1 VETKASREK
10 VEEGRERGRERES
23 MRYSLVCAALLLLLA
38 TTTTLARSQVEFQV
52 DDMNVDPTQEEYG
65 TLYIQGEGTLVVQ
78 YDRAKVHVQINCRSV
93 GINTASLAQNQNH
106 ETVNAF
112 MLALEDELGLSKDK
126 NVKMDGLRLN
136 PTREYNNEKK
146 KHLVIGYSATV
157 SLNIDVSTEDKK
169 LIPQIYALA
178 SRFEAETTEVNV
190 HGANP
195 YVSDQKKKENFVK
208 LFENT
213 MEDAYFKAELY
224 AKGCK
229 RTLGPVMVMSDRPIS
244 VQNQPRPQPRGAP
257 KMMMARGGGD
267 MAYAAESASVEM
279 EMPFGEGQKL
289 SKTVHLQF
297 RLD

>member
-1 VETKASREK
+1 
-10 VEEGRERGRERES
+10 
-23 MRYSLVCAALLLLLA
+23 MRYSLVCAALVLLLA

-52 DDMNVDPTQEEYG
+52 DDMNADPTQEEYG
-65 TLYIQGEGTLVVQ
+65 TLYIQGEGNLVVQ

-112 MLALEDELGLSKDK
+112 MLALEDEFGLSKDK

-136 PTREYNNEKK
+136 PTREYNSEKK